1 MQPQS
6 ESHPEN
12 QLDLKNASG
21 KEILKYLKISEDVH
35 QRVQL
40 VLQYVTACNECLV
53 AAKESGNP
61 PQCSSFCK
69 DCMKYNRVCSE
80 HGNLYTESLCGTLQC
95 EPCLRRG
102 DKCVRFSVLL
112 SISDQASCY
121 QKYDRSVSS
130 SLSDTLDDQGKLIY
144 PMKHIHDVA
153 QASLKSGTHFDGH
166 FTYDSKDLW
175 MAACTSNKQQHN
187 IIFQGLSECTLSQL
201 DKQSEELASQRVSDP
216 LISKS
221 IFCFVKTDIPEL

>member
-21 KEILKYLKISEDVH
+21 KEILKYLKISEDVD

-40 VLQYVTACNECLV
+40 ILQYVIA
-53 AAKESGNP
+53 SGNP
-61 PQCSSFCK
+61 PQCSCFCK
-69 DCMKYNRVCSE
+69 DCMKYNRVCSK
-80 HGNLYTESLCGTLQC
+80 HGNLYTDWLCDTLQY

-102 DKCVRFSVLL
+102 DKCVHFSVLL
-112 SISDQASCY
+112 SISYQASCY

-144 PMKHIHDVA
+144 PMKHTHDVA
-153 QASLKSGTHFDGH
+153 QASLKSSTHFDGH

-175 MAACTSNKQQHN
+175 MAACT
-187 IIFQGLSECTLSQL
+187 T
-201 DKQSEELASQRVSDP
+201 
-216 LISKS
+216 
-221 IFCFVKTDIPEL
+221 TTTT